1 MPPKSSL
8 TRRSSAKSWKPPKS
22 SLTAKVKTVSKPPR
36 SSVAIENVVNNAVL
50 YFPSFYAV
58 QSLYQGGRAIDGL
71 AKFRERWREDVP
83 AIWSFWVP
91 VQTVNFLA
99 SPLWA
104 RVPVTAAASLLWTSY
119 VSFSR
124 GCPGPCPQ
132 NAPTQCDGGASG

>member
-22 SLTAKVKTVSKPPR
+22 SLTAKVKTVTKPPR
-36 SSVAIENVVNNAVL
+36 SYALL

-58 QSLYQGGRAIDGL
+58 QSLYQGGRAADGL
-71 AKFRERWREDVP
+71 AKFRASWREDVP

-91 VQTVNFLA
+91 VQTLNFLV

-124 GCPGPCPQ
+124 GCPGPSCPQ
-132 NAPTQCDGGASG
+132 DAPTRCDGVRG

>member
-1 MPPKSSL
+1 MVELARCVLKLPRSTVSRRLNMPPKSSL

-36 SSVAIENVVNNAVL
+36 SSVT
-50 YFPSFYAV
+50 
-58 QSLYQGGRAIDGL
+58 
-71 AKFRERWREDVP
+71 RWREDVP

-91 VQTVNFLA
+91 VQTLNFLV

-132 NAPTQCDGGASG
+132 NAPTRCDGGASG

>member
-36 SSVAIENVVNNAVL
+36 SSVTRRS

-58 QSLYQGGRAIDGL
+58 QSLYQGGHAIDGL
-71 AKFRERWREDVP
+71 AKFQKQWREDVP

-91 VQTVNFLA
+91 VQTLNFLV

-132 NAPTQCDGGASG
+132 NAPTRCDGVRG